1 MEAPVSHPLSL
12 LVKPASADCNL
23 ACRYCF
29 YLSKAEL
36 YPETKVHRMSDE
48 VLERMIQE
56 YLAFQPQ
63 MASFVW
69 QGGEPTLMG
78 LDFYRRAV
86 ELQAKHGQRG
96 QVVANGLQTNGLVL
110 DAEWCEFLREY
121 NFLVGLSLDGPPHVH
136 DHYRRSAAGKG
147 SFERVMGALRPL
159 RESGTEFNLL
169 VMATPVS
176 APRGRELYDF
186 FRSHNLDFLQF
197 IPCVERDPATGGIA
211 DYSVTPQGYGQLLCD
226 VFDCWAEDD
235 WRGTYIRMFNDLLA
249 VYSGQQMPTC
259 IFRDRCG
266 DYVVVEYNGD
276 VYACD
281 FFVEPEWRLGNI
293 MEQPLAEIVASDKF
307 AQFADRKSDYGAPCR
322 SCEWL
327 HLCHGGCPKYRLVSY
342 DDHRAPTY
350 LCAAYRQLFAHADER
365 LRAMARELESER
377 MSARHQPRA
386 QAAAIGRND
395 PCPCGS
401 GRKYKRCCMR

>member
-1 MEAPVSHPLSL
+1 MAARPFSL
-12 LVKPASADCNL
+12 LIKPASADCNL

-29 YLSKAEL
+29 YLPQAEL
-36 YPETKVHRMSDE
+36 YPESKVHRMSAE

-56 YLAFQPQ
+56 YLALQPD

-86 ELQAKHGQRG
+86 ELQAKHGRPG
-96 QVVANGLQTNGLVL
+96 QVVANGLQTNGLLL
-110 DAEWCEFLREY
+110 DGEWCEFLSRY
-121 NFLVGLSLDGPPHVH
+121 NFLVGLSLDGPPQVH

-147 SFERVMGALRPL
+147 SFERAMRALRHL
-159 RESGTEFNLL
+159 RAADTEFNLL

-176 APRGRELYDF
+176 APRGAELYGF
-186 FRSHNLDFLQF
+186 FRSHNLRYLQF
-197 IPCVERDPATGGIA
+197 IPCVERDPAGRGIA
-211 DYSVTPQGYGQLLCD
+211 DYSITPEGYGQMLCD
-226 VFDCWAEDD
+226 LFDRWAEDD

-249 VYSGQQMPTC
+249 VYSGREMPTC
-259 IFRDRCG
+259 IFRERCG
-266 DYVVVEYNGD
+266 DYVVLEYNGD

-281 FFVEPEWRLGNI
+281 FFVEPQWRLGNI
-293 MEQPLAEIVASDKF
+293 MEQPLAEIIPGDTFARFAS
-307 AQFADRKSDYGAPCR
+307 RKSDHGAQCR

-327 HLCHGGCPKYRLVSY
+327 PLCHGGCPKERLVAH
-342 DDHRAPTY
+342 DDHRSPSY
-350 LCAAYRQLFAHADER
+350 LCAAYKRFFAHSEER
-365 LRAMARELESER
+365 LLAMARELQREQQ
-377 MSARHQPRA
+377 AREPEARRT
-386 QAAAIGRND
+386 AAPVGRND